1 MHIMPH
7 WKVILELAI
16 LWYAIYMF
24 LLFVKGTRTEQL
36 LKGLVV
42 IGLIFVIS
50 QQLELHAISWMLAKL
65 FPISVIA
72 LVVIFQPELRRAL
85 ARLGQLG
92 IHQEDIA
99 VIDEVAKAAT
109 NLSRQKIGALIA
121 IEREVGL
128 KSYVESGVP
137 IDAKVTSYLLI
148 TALIPESP
156 LHDGALIIQRGRL
169 VAAGCVLPLPQDDRA
184 LPKSLGMRHRAAV
197 GLSEETDAVC
207 IVVSEETGAI
217 SVANAGRLT
226 RDLGEEELAKYLKN
240 IFYKPPKEKMAFRI
254 VKNHA

>member
-1 MHIMPH
+1 MHIFPH
-7 WKVILELAI
+7 WKIVLELTI
-16 LWYAIYMF
+16 LWYAIYML

-50 QQLELHAISWMLAKL
+50 QQLELHAISWMLTRL
-65 FPISVIA
+65 FPISVVA

-92 IHQEDIA
+92 IPQENIE
-99 VIDEVAKAAT
+99 VMDEVARAAA

-128 KSYVESGVP
+128 KSYVESGIP
-137 IDAKVTSYLLI
+137 IDAKVTSYLII
-148 TALIPESP
+148 TTLIPESP
-156 LHDGALIIQRGRL
+156 LHDGALIIQGGRL
-169 VAAGCVLPLPQDDRA
+169 VAAGCVLPLPQDDKG

-197 GLSEETDAVC
+197 GLSEETDAICV
-207 IVVSEETGAI
+207 VVSEETGSI
-217 SVANAGRLT
+217 SVASGGKLT
-226 RDLGEEELAKYLKN
+226 RDFNEEDLVKYLKN
-240 IFYKPPKEKMAFRI
+240 IFYRPSKRKIPLFR
-254 VKNHA
+254 KS